1 LAGREERQYSQRDI
15 KEAELATA
23 NPLQSWRGAS
33 KIKAASQGDILP
45 FEVRLLKA
53 VI

>member
-15 KEAELATA
+15 KEAALATA
-23 NPLQSWRGAS
+23 NQRGAS
-33 KIKAASQGDILP
+33 KIKAASQSDILP

-53 VI
+53 VG